1 MSAADREALSE
12 YAELRLKPH
21 EDRRLNQG
29 HLWVFSN
36 EVDTDATP
44 LTSFEPGALAQL
56 RSSRDRFLGYVYVN
70 PHSLISARILARN
83 LEDRPG
89 PELFERRLKDALS
102 LRERTHGAPY
112 YRLVYGESDLLPGL
126 IIDRYGDICAIQI
139 ATAGM
144 EAQRSAVL
152 EALERV
158 LHPSGV
164 LLKNDSGARDLEGL
178 PHYVEVA
185 AGTVPEQVEVVE
197 AGLSFRVPLAG
208 GQKTGWYYDQT
219 FNRAQFLPL
228 ARGARRV
235 LDVCGYAGAW
245 GIRAALAN
253 QGHATVVDAS
263 AGALAVAAANAERLG
278 VALTT
283 VKGDAFDVLARLKEE
298 RAEFDLVVLDP
309 PAFVK
314 RRREAARG
322 EAAYRRL
329 NQLAMQVMAPDALL
343 ATCSC
348 SYHLDLAAFTG
359 AVHSAARHLGREAQ
373 IIATG
378 GQSPDH
384 PVHAAI
390 PETRYLKALL
400 LRLAVP

>member
-1 MSAADREALSE
+1 MTAADRSSE
-12 YAELRLKPH
+12 PDYPTLRLKPH
-21 EDRRLNQG
+21 EDRRLSQG

-44 LTSFEPGALAQL
+44 LTAFAPGALAQL

-70 PHSLISARILARN
+70 PHSLICARILGRN
-83 LEDRPG
+83 IEDRPG
-89 PELFERRLKDALS
+89 PALYERRLRDALR
-102 LRERTHGAPY
+102 LREQTHTAPY
-112 YRLVYGESDLLPGL
+112 YRLVYGESDGLPGL
-126 IIDRYGDICAIQI
+126 IIDRYGSICAVQI

-144 EAQRSAVL
+144 EAQRGALLSAL
-152 EALERV
+152 DRV
-158 LHPSGV
+158 IGPSGV

-178 PHYVEVA
+178 PHVVEVA
-185 AGTVPEQVEVVE
+185 SGTVPEQVEVLE
-197 AGLSFRVPLAG
+197 AGISFLVPLAA

-219 FNRAQFLPL
+219 FNRSQFLPL
-228 ARGARRV
+228 ARGAQRI

-245 GIRAALAN
+245 GIRAALGN
-253 QGHATVVDAS
+253 RGHATLVDAS

-278 VALTT
+278 ASLTT

-298 RAEFDLVVLDP
+298 RAQFDLVVLDP

-314 RRREAARG
+314 RRRDAARG
-322 EAAYRRL
+322 QAAYRRL
-329 NQLAMQVMAPDALL
+329 NQLAMQLMAPEALL

-348 SYHLDLAAFTG
+348 SYHLDLAAFTA

-373 IIATG
+373 IVATG

-400 LRLAVP
+400 VRLVAP